1 MASTKAPTATRKA
14 LTSSLSPAPSP
25 APSFALR
32 DARNGHMERCRKWG
46 VYDTI
51 PEAKP
56 KEPERMINGLP
67 ASEYHRLYNAEWRK
81 NHPDY
86 WKAWK
91 ANQPTR

>member
-1 MASTKAPTATRKA
+1 M
-14 LTSSLSPAPSP
+14 
-25 APSFALR
+25 
-32 DARNGHMERCRKWG
+32 NGYICHRCDKHAIVHRG
-46 VYDTI
+46 VPHLCDVCGRHGICVYGTI